1 MIVLIPLGGTGERFK
16 QNGYKTP
23 KAMINLFGKPM
34 LYYLIDNLNTQN
46 IDFIYIAYNEEYY
59 YYRLEDILRKNYPE
73 LNFKFLRLYQ
83 NTRGAAETINLALQ
97 NLTNYEDK
105 PILCLDSDNFYTTD
119 IIKLWNGENKLITF
133 KDYENS
139 NIYSYVKLEN
149 DIIVDIIEK
158 TKISEHAC
166 CGAYGFSSYKVL
178 QKYTQYILDNNITE
192 KNEFYTSVVIKQML
206 KDNILFKN
214 CEISFNNWHCLGTP
228 LQVKIF
234 YNNYPKI
241 SSFDNLQK
249 INNLRICFDLDNTLV
264 TYPKIKNDYTS
275 VEPIIKNINF
285 LKYLKKMGNTIIIYT
300 ARKMKTHDGN
310 IGKSLCEIGKI
321 TFETLCNFDIPF
333 DEIYFGKP
341 YADFYIDDLAV
352 NCYDNMEKILGF
364 YNDTISTREY
374 NDIIENTIQIFKK
387 MSNDLSGEIYYYNNI
402 PSEIK
407 DMFPLLIDYDD
418 ISKKWYKVEKINGIS
433 FTNIFLSELLTSD
446 NLLNI
451 MNSIKRIHNVIID
464 YDKINI
470 NIYANYCDKLKDRY
484 ENFDYSCFPDSE
496 QLYNELYSSLKNYE
510 KNKLGKLSVIHGD
523 AVMTNI
529 LINNFGKIKFIDMRG
544 KIGDRLSIYGDY
556 LYDFGKLYQSLI
568 GYDKI
573 LQCKQISEV
582 YEKTMIKTFEEYFI
596 KLFSYEALQNLKII
610 TKSLLFTLIPL
621 HNNEKCKE
629 YYDLIKRF

>member
-23 KAMINLFGKPM
+23 KALINLFGKPM

-59 YYRLEDILRKNYPE
+59 YYRLENILTKKYPDIK
-73 LNFKFLRLYQ
+73 FKFLRLYQ

-133 KDYENS
+133 KNYENS

-158 TKISEHAC
+158 NKISDHAC
-166 CGAYGFSSYKVL
+166 CGAYGFSSYKDL
-178 QKYTQYILDNNITE
+178 QKYTQYVLDNNIKE

-214 CEISFNNWHCLGTP
+214 CEISFKNWHCLGTP
-228 LQVKIF
+228 LQLKIF

-249 INNLRICFDLDNTLV
+249 ISNLRICFDLDNTLV
-264 TYPKIKNDYTS
+264 TYPKIENDYTS
-275 VEPIIKNINF
+275 VEPIIKNVNF

-300 ARKMKTHDGN
+300 ARKMKTHNGN
-310 IGKSLCEIGKI
+310 IGKSLCDIGKI
-321 TFETLCNFDIPF
+321 TFETLYNFDIPF

-352 NCYDNMEKILGF
+352 NCYDDMEKLLGF

-402 PSEIK
+402 PPEIK

-418 ISKKWYKVEKINGIS
+418 INKKWYKVEKINGIS
-433 FTNIFLSELLTSD
+433 FTNMFLSELLTSD

-451 MNSIKRIHNVIID
+451 MNSIKRIQNVFVDYEKID
-464 YDKINI
+464 I

-484 ENFDYSCFPDSE
+484 NNFDYSCFPDSE
-496 QLYNELYSSLKNYE
+496 QLYNELYSSLENYE

-573 LQCKQISEV
+573 LQCKQISKS
-582 YEKTMIKTFEEYFI
+582 YEEEMIKTFEEYFI
-596 KLFSYEALQNLKII
+596 KLFSYESLQNLKII

-629 YYDLIKRF
+629 YYDLIKRI